1 MCQQSPSLPSKTRNV
16 HSNNYICQRVVVINI
31 YADCSLDRKWQK
43 MTQHF
48 FASVSAQRGWG
59 TMCVS
64 VIHFTASQLSY
75 SCEEEDRPHLIQTG
89 RLWELGGGR
98 EHTGFFFFLHSHVTC
113 PPCTLCRSRLSLLQC
128 CWRRVECWEHPICP
142 HSQIW
147 CTRGVRQL
155 YQWWIKQAEQVVR
168 EGKQTKASTTN

>member
-1 MCQQSPSLPSKTRNV
+1 MCQQSPSLLSKTRNV

-98 EHTGFFFFLHSHVTC
+98 EHTGFFFFFTLARHMSSLHLVPQSPLSPPVLLETC
-113 PPCTLCRSRLSLLQC
+113 WVLRAPHLPTQPNMMHERCQTALSMM
-128 CWRRVECWEHPICP
+128 
-142 HSQIW
+142 
-147 CTRGVRQL
+147 
-155 YQWWIKQAEQVVR
+155 
-168 EGKQTKASTTN
+168 N